1 MGEKEEIL
9 DIVKEFWSI
18 SGEDVYIRRMMWIW
32 KNMRIETKINISDLV
47 YYEIPQRYIL
57 PDPRY
62 YDLLQLSGSVYNRF
76 KCPSDNI
83 WCNEFEV
90 AAEISLIKSTLVSRG
105 FKIPYIC
112 NIDFFKLFY
121 VCEVYDKDYIKL
133 IKKISDE

>member
-1 MGEKEEIL
+1 MEYNWRECVYKKN
-9 DIVKEFWSI
+9 IVDLE
-18 SGEDVYIRRMMWIW
+18 
-32 KNMRIETKINISDLV
+32 NMRIEKKIGTSDLA

-62 YDLLQLSGSVYNRF
+62 YDLLQLSESVYHRF
-76 KCPSDNI
+76 ECPRDI
-83 WCNEFEV
+83 WCNAFEV

-121 VCEVYDKDYIKL
+121 VCEVYDKDYVKL